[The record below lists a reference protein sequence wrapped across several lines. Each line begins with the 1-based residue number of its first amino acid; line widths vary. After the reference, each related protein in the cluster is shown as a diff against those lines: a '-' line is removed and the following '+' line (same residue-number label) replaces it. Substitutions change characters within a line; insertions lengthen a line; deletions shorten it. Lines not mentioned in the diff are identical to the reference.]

1 MIFHMFF
8 GMRYS
13 LGPFSAPWSWLA
25 NVVLLLQF
33 PIGHSVL
40 LTGKGRAFLKRLA
53 PGLFAS
59 DLSTTTYV
67 IVASLQVFLLFN
79 LWSFSGIVWWQA
91 SGVSLVVPVTLYAAS
106 WLFLGLAILNA
117 GITQQSGFLGWW
129 AVFLVVPV
137 GLVIAYS
144 VFQRGTY
151 GGVVPT
157 FTLDN
162 FVRAL
167 DPLYL
172 RVFLFSL
179 RVAVIATVIALL
191 IGYPAAYF
199 IATLPRRWRT
209 PVLVLV
215 ILPFWTSLLIRT
227 YAWIVLLNGEGL
239 INRGLESLGLIKE
252 PLPLLYNEF
261 AIVLGLVYGYLP
273 LMILPIYSSIERLQP
288 ELREAS
294 ADLGGNPIRTFLR
307 VTLPLTLPGLA
318 AGCIF
323 VFVPSLGN
331 FIVPDLLGGG
341 LSIMV
346 GNLIQAQFLK
356 ARDWPFGAVLSLA
369 LIAMMGVLLFI
380 QAWLQDRDRQQA
392 IHA

>member
-1 MIFHMFF
+1 
-8 GMRYS
+8 MRRRLLL
-13 LGPFSAPWSWLA
+13 LGPA
-25 NVVLLLQF
+25 
-33 PIGHSVL
+33 
-40 LTGKGRAFLKRLA
+40 
-53 PGLFAS
+53 
-59 DLSTTTYV
+59 
-67 IVASLQVFLLFN
+67 
-79 LWSFSGIVWWQA
+79 
-91 SGVSLVVPVTLYAAS
+91 
-106 WLFLGLAILNA
+106 
-117 GITQQSGFLGWW
+117 LGWW

-144 VFQRGTY
+144 VFERGTY

-157 FTLDN
+157 FTLEN
-162 FVRAL
+162 FVRAV

-172 RVFLFSL
+172 RVLLFSL
-179 RVAVIATVIALL
+179 RVAVLATVIALL

-227 YAWIVLLNGEGL
+227 YAWIVLLNREGL
-239 INRGLESLGLIKE
+239 INRGLEALGLVGE

-273 LMILPIYSSIERLQP
+273 LMILPIYSSIERLHP

-294 ADLGGNPIRTFLR
+294 SDLGATPIRTFVR
-307 VTLPLTLPGLA
+307 VTLPLTLPGIA

-341 LSIMV
+341 LTIMV

-356 ARDWPFGAVLSLA
+356 ARDWPFGAVLALV
-369 LIAMMGVLLFI
+369 LIALMGVLLFL
-380 QAWLQDRDRQQA
+380 QAWLLERDRRQA
-392 IHA
+392 VDG

>member
-1 MIFHMFF
+1 
-8 GMRYS
+8 MRRR
-13 LGPFSAPWSWLA
+13 
-25 NVVLLLQF
+25 VLLLG
-33 PIGHSVL
+33 P
-40 LTGKGRAFLKRLA
+40 A
-53 PGLFAS
+53 
-59 DLSTTTYV
+59 
-67 IVASLQVFLLFN
+67 
-79 LWSFSGIVWWQA
+79 
-91 SGVSLVVPVTLYAAS
+91 
-106 WLFLGLAILNA
+106 
-117 GITQQSGFLGWW
+117 LGWW

-137 GLVIAYS
+137 ALVVVYS

-162 FVRAL
+162 FARAI

-172 RVFLFSL
+172 RVLLFSL
-179 RVAVIATVIALL
+179 RVAVIATVVALL
-191 IGYPAAYF
+191 IGYPAAYL

-227 YAWIVLLNGEGL
+227 YAWIVLLSPKGL
-239 INRGLESLGLIKE
+239 INTGLIGLGLIRQ
-252 PLPLLYNEF
+252 PLPLLYDEF
-261 AIVLGLVYGYLP
+261 AIILGLVYGYLP
-273 LMILPIYSSIERLQP
+273 LMILPIFSSIERLHP

-294 ADLGGNPIRTFLR
+294 SDLGATAFRTFLK
-307 VTLPLTLPGLA
+307 VTLPLTLPGIA

-341 LSIMV
+341 KSIMI

-356 ARDWPFGAVLSLA
+356 ARDWPFGAVLSLI
-369 LIAMMGVLLFI
+369 LIGLMGALLFI
-380 QAWLQDRDRQQA
+380 QAWLLDRDRKQA
-392 IHA
+392 LDG

>member
-1 MIFHMFF
+1 MK
-8 GMRYS
+8 RRLLL
-13 LGPFSAPWSWLA
+13 LGPA
-25 NVVLLLQF
+25 
-33 PIGHSVL
+33 
-40 LTGKGRAFLKRLA
+40 
-53 PGLFAS
+53 
-59 DLSTTTYV
+59 
-67 IVASLQVFLLFN
+67 
-79 LWSFSGIVWWQA
+79 
-91 SGVSLVVPVTLYAAS
+91 
-106 WLFLGLAILNA
+106 
-117 GITQQSGFLGWW
+117 LGWW
-129 AVFLVVPV
+129 AVFLLVPV

-162 FVRAL
+162 FARAV

-172 RVFLFSL
+172 RVLLFSL

-191 IGYPAAYF
+191 IGYPAAYL

-215 ILPFWTSLLIRT
+215 MLPFWTSLLIRT
-227 YAWIVLLNGEGL
+227 YAWIVLLNREGL
-239 INRGLESLGLIKE
+239 INRSLESLGLINE

-288 ELREAS
+288 DLREAS
-294 ADLGGNPIRTFLR
+294 ADLGGNPLRTFLR

-369 LIAMMGVLLFI
+369 LIAMMGVLLFL
-380 QAWLQDRDRQQA
+380 QAWLQDRDRRQA
-392 IHA
+392 IDA

>member
-1 MIFHMFF
+1 MK
-8 GMRYS
+8 RRLLL
-13 LGPFSAPWSWLA
+13 LGPA
-25 NVVLLLQF
+25 
-33 PIGHSVL
+33 
-40 LTGKGRAFLKRLA
+40 
-53 PGLFAS
+53 
-59 DLSTTTYV
+59 
-67 IVASLQVFLLFN
+67 
-79 LWSFSGIVWWQA
+79 
-91 SGVSLVVPVTLYAAS
+91 
-106 WLFLGLAILNA
+106 
-117 GITQQSGFLGWW
+117 LGWW
-129 AVFLVVPV
+129 AVFLLVPV

-162 FVRAL
+162 FVRAV

-172 RVFLFSL
+172 RVLLFSL

-191 IGYPAAYF
+191 IGYPAAYL

-227 YAWIVLLNGEGL
+227 YAWIVLLNREGL
-239 INRGLESLGLIKE
+239 INRGLESLGLINE

-273 LMILPIYSSIERLQP
+273 LMILPIYSSISGSSPTSARRPPTSEGIRL
-288 ELREAS
+288 
-294 ADLGGNPIRTFLR
+294 RTFLR

-369 LIAMMGVLLFI
+369 LIAMMGVLLFL
-380 QAWLQDRDRQQA
+380 QAWLQDRDRRQA
-392 IHA
+392 IDA

>member
-1 MIFHMFF
+1 VK
-8 GMRYS
+8 RRLLL
-13 LGPFSAPWSWLA
+13 LGPA
-25 NVVLLLQF
+25 
-33 PIGHSVL
+33 
-40 LTGKGRAFLKRLA
+40 
-53 PGLFAS
+53 
-59 DLSTTTYV
+59 
-67 IVASLQVFLLFN
+67 
-79 LWSFSGIVWWQA
+79 
-91 SGVSLVVPVTLYAAS
+91 
-106 WLFLGLAILNA
+106 
-117 GITQQSGFLGWW
+117 LGWW
-129 AVFLVVPV
+129 AVFLLVPV

-162 FVRAL
+162 FARAV

-172 RVFLFSL
+172 RVLLFSL

-191 IGYPAAYF
+191 IGYPAAYL

-215 ILPFWTSLLIRT
+215 MLPFWTSLLIRT
-227 YAWIVLLNGEGL
+227 YAWIVLLNREGL
-239 INRGLESLGLIKE
+239 INRGLESLGFINE

-288 ELREAS
+288 DLREAS
-294 ADLGGNPIRTFLR
+294 ADLGGNPLRTFLR

-369 LIAMMGVLLFI
+369 LIAMMGVLLFL
-380 QAWLQDRDRQQA
+380 QAWLQDRDRRQA
-392 IHA
+392 IDA

>member
-1 MIFHMFF
+1 
-8 GMRYS
+8 MRRRLLL
-13 LGPFSAPWSWLA
+13 LGPA
-25 NVVLLLQF
+25 
-33 PIGHSVL
+33 
-40 LTGKGRAFLKRLA
+40 
-53 PGLFAS
+53 
-59 DLSTTTYV
+59 
-67 IVASLQVFLLFN
+67 
-79 LWSFSGIVWWQA
+79 
-91 SGVSLVVPVTLYAAS
+91 
-106 WLFLGLAILNA
+106 
-117 GITQQSGFLGWW
+117 LGWW

-144 VFQRGTY
+144 VFERGTY

-162 FVRAL
+162 FARAV

-172 RVFLFSL
+172 RVLLFSL
-179 RVAVIATVIALL
+179 RVAVLATVIALL

-227 YAWIVLLNGEGL
+227 YAWIVLLNREGL
-239 INRGLESLGLIKE
+239 INRGLEALGLVGE

-261 AIVLGLVYGYLP
+261 AIVVGLVYGYLP
-273 LMILPIYSSIERLQP
+273 LMILPIYSSIERLHP

-294 ADLGGNPIRTFLR
+294 SDLGATPMRTFFR
-307 VTLPLTLPGLA
+307 VTLPLTLPGIA

-341 LSIMV
+341 LTIMV
-346 GNLIQAQFLK
+346 GNLIQGQFLK
-356 ARDWPFGAVLSLA
+356 ARDWPFGAVLALV
-369 LIAMMGVLLFI
+369 LIALMGLLLFL
-380 QAWLQDRDRQQA
+380 QAWLLERDRRQA
-392 IHA
+392 VDG

>member
-1 MIFHMFF
+1 
-8 GMRYS
+8 MRRRLLL
-13 LGPFSAPWSWLA
+13 LGP
-25 NVVLLLQF
+25 
-33 PIGHSVL
+33 
-40 LTGKGRAFLKRLA
+40 AF
-53 PGLFAS
+53 
-59 DLSTTTYV
+59 
-67 IVASLQVFLLFN
+67 
-79 LWSFSGIVWWQA
+79 
-91 SGVSLVVPVTLYAAS
+91 
-106 WLFLGLAILNA
+106 
-117 GITQQSGFLGWW
+117 GWW

-162 FVRAL
+162 FGRAI

-172 RVFLFSL
+172 RVLLFSL
-179 RVAVIATVIALL
+179 RVAVITTVVALL

-209 PVLVLV
+209 PALLLV

-227 YAWIVLLNGEGL
+227 YAWIVLLSPKGL
-239 INRGLESLGLIKE
+239 INHALGALGLIQA
-252 PLPLLYNEF
+252 PLPILYNEF

-273 LMILPIYSSIERLQP
+273 LMILPIYSSIERLHP

-294 ADLGGNPIRTFLR
+294 ADLGATPFRTFLR
-307 VTLPLTLPGLA
+307 VTLPLTLPGIA

-341 LSIMV
+341 LTIMV
-346 GNLIQAQFLK
+346 GNLIQGQFLK
-356 ARDWPFGAVLSLA
+356 ARDWPFGAVLALA
-369 LIAMMGVLLFI
+369 LIAMMGVLLFL
-380 QAWLQDRDRQQA
+380 QAWLLERDRRRA
-392 IHA
+392 LDG

>member
-1 MIFHMFF
+1 MK
-8 GMRYS
+8 RRLLL
-13 LGPFSAPWSWLA
+13 LGPA
-25 NVVLLLQF
+25 
-33 PIGHSVL
+33 
-40 LTGKGRAFLKRLA
+40 
-53 PGLFAS
+53 
-59 DLSTTTYV
+59 
-67 IVASLQVFLLFN
+67 
-79 LWSFSGIVWWQA
+79 
-91 SGVSLVVPVTLYAAS
+91 
-106 WLFLGLAILNA
+106 
-117 GITQQSGFLGWW
+117 LGWW

-369 LIAMMGVLLFI
+369 LIAIMGVLLFI

>member
-1 MIFHMFF
+1 MK
-8 GMRYS
+8 RRLLL
-13 LGPFSAPWSWLA
+13 LGPA
-25 NVVLLLQF
+25 
-33 PIGHSVL
+33 
-40 LTGKGRAFLKRLA
+40 
-53 PGLFAS
+53 
-59 DLSTTTYV
+59 
-67 IVASLQVFLLFN
+67 
-79 LWSFSGIVWWQA
+79 
-91 SGVSLVVPVTLYAAS
+91 
-106 WLFLGLAILNA
+106 
-117 GITQQSGFLGWW
+117 LGWW

-144 VFQRGTY
+144 FFQRGTY

-162 FVRAL
+162 FVRAF

-294 ADLGGNPIRTFLR
+294 ADLGGNPLRTFLR

-369 LIAMMGVLLFI
+369 LIALMGVLLFI
-380 QAWLQDRDRQQA
+380 QAWLQDRDRRQA

>member
-1 MIFHMFF
+1 
-8 GMRYS
+8 MRRRLLL
-13 LGPFSAPWSWLA
+13 LGPA
-25 NVVLLLQF
+25 
-33 PIGHSVL
+33 
-40 LTGKGRAFLKRLA
+40 
-53 PGLFAS
+53 
-59 DLSTTTYV
+59 
-67 IVASLQVFLLFN
+67 
-79 LWSFSGIVWWQA
+79 
-91 SGVSLVVPVTLYAAS
+91 
-106 WLFLGLAILNA
+106 
-117 GITQQSGFLGWW
+117 LGWW

-137 GLVIAYS
+137 LLVMAYS

-151 GGVVPT
+151 GGVEPT

-162 FVRAL
+162 FARAI

-172 RVFLFSL
+172 RVLLFSV
-179 RVAVIATVIALL
+179 RVAVLATVIALL

-239 INRGLESLGLIKE
+239 INRGLEALGLIGE

-273 LMILPIYSSIERLQP
+273 LMILPIYSSIERLHP

-294 ADLGGNPIRTFLR
+294 SDLGATPLRTFVR
-307 VTLPLTLPGLA
+307 VTLPLTLPGIA

-346 GNLIQAQFLK
+346 GNLIQGQFLK
-356 ARDWPFGAVLSLA
+356 ARDWPFGAVLSLV
-369 LIAMMGVLLFI
+369 LIAFMGALLFV
-380 QAWLQDRDRQQA
+380 QAWLLERDRRQA
-392 IHA
+392 LDG